1 VSVPRGPDA
10 VPAAGRIPREARLE
24 VDGLQAE
31 YRDTP
36 VLWQVSLRVLP
47 GQVTALVGANGA
59 GKTTLLKLLSG
70 LRDGFLKVTRG
81 TMRFGGQ
88 DLAALA
94 PAQIVRRGIAH
105 VPEGRHL
112 FPGLTVLEN
121 LRLGGYLGGSRRQTA
136 EAIEAVFGLLPVL
149 RERRRQLAG
158 TMSGGEQ
165 QMLAIGRALV
175 QRPALLMLDEP
186 SVGLAPRMVA
196 AVFDLVAR
204 IRARGTSVLL
214 VEQNVRQALGLA
226 DHGYVLENGRIVL
239 AAPGAELVEHPTV
252 RRAYLG
258 L

>member
-1 VSVPRGPDA
+1 VPEAGRGPE
-10 VPAAGRIPREARLE
+10 EALLE
-24 VDGLQAE
+24 VEGLQAE

-59 GKTTLLKLLSG
+59 GKTTVLKLLSG
-70 LRDGFLKVTRG
+70 LRDGFLRISRG

-88 DLAALA
+88 DLAALD

-121 LRLGGYLGGSRRQTA
+121 LRLGGYLCASRRRA
-136 EAIEAVFGLLPVL
+136 ADAVESVFELLPVL

-165 QMLAIGRALV
+165 QLLAIGRALV

-196 AVFDLVAR
+196 VVFDLVAR